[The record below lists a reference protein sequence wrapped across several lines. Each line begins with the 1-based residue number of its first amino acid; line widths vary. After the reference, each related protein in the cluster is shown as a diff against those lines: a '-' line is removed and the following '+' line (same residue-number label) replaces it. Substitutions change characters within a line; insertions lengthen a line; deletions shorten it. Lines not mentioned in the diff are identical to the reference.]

1 MNGTPGASMPP
12 AAGPGNADNYIIGK
26 NTRPANPTP
35 LSAPQEQ
42 QVRDLYYKNVR
53 AKCAPEIE
61 GTKTL
66 ESGAPCCNHIADSH
80 TAFASCALG
89 RTLTMIYACRA
100 PRLAMNACML
110 QYQNQDELDRARSE
124 WFTLAE
130 ERQKARQEHKRKL
143 EEARGKHKEWWNL
156 DDSGRLQGKR
166 VEVGGEGAVRREE
179 NRVDASGVRRGG
191 VWGGT

>member
-12 AAGPGNADNYIIGK
+12 AAGPGSADNYIIGK

-53 AKCAPEIE
+53 AKCADEIE
-61 GTKTL
+61 
-66 ESGAPCCNHIADSH
+66 
-80 TAFASCALG
+80 AFASCALG

-110 QYQNQDELDRARSE
+110 QYQNQDELDKARSE
-124 WFTLAE
+124 WFALAE
-130 ERQKARQEHKRKL
+130 ERKKARQEHKRKL

-166 VEVGGEGAVRREE
+166 VELGGEGATRREE
-179 NRVDASGVRRGG
+179 NKVDASGVRRGG